1 MKMKKYLLLFTI
13 SLLFFSC
20 DSEKKKKAKIYCAAD
35 WLVVNAK
42 TDKAAQLAFE
52 ACVERRSR

>member
-1 MKMKKYLLLFTI
+1 MKKYLLLFTI

-35 WLVVNAK
+35 GLVVNAK

>member
-1 MKMKKYLLLFTI
+1 
-13 SLLFFSC
+13 
-20 DSEKKKKAKIYCAAD
+20 
-35 WLVVNAK
+35 LVVNAK

>member
-1 MKMKKYLLLFTI
+1 MKKYLLLFTI

-20 DSEKKKKAKIYCAAD
+20 DSEKKKKAKSYCATD
-35 WLVVNAK
+35 GYVVTAK